1 MTFRAHIGNEATM
14 SAGSDDSLLLEPG
27 HNCWRTAQAS
37 RLSVIVDAEDYF
49 RTARAAML
57 RAEKQIML
65 IGWDFDARILLT
77 HDDPPDH
84 PEAPREV
91 GAFITWLVRRKPE
104 LNVHI
109 LRWDVGAIAS
119 ILRGRTLQT
128 LIKWKLAK
136 RIHLKLDA
144 THPTGASHHQKIVV
158 IDDCLAFCGGIDM
171 TLGRWDTRAH
181 ADDDPGRT
189 NPGGDR
195 YMPWH
200 DATTAI
206 QGPAA
211 AMLGDLCRERWHRAG
226 GHRLD
231 RPQVE
236 HECWPDKLT
245 PDFTDIRV
253 AVARTQP
260 ELNGE
265 APVQEIEK
273 LYLDLIG
280 TARRFIYAESQY
292 FASRRIAEALAK
304 RLAEPDGPE
313 FVIVNPRRADGWLEQ
328 SAMDTARAR
337 LFQALKQHDP
347 HGRLRIYHP
356 YTAAGEAIYVHA
368 KVLVVDDRFLRIGS
382 SNFNNRSLGLDTECD
397 VALAAGTP
405 EEAARIAAIRDGL
418 LAEHLGTD
426 SLTVAAA
433 IADKGS
439 LVAAVEGMRGTG
451 RSLRPYEVPDLS
463 AVEEWLAENQIL
475 DAGDESPME
484 AMTKGGL
491 LRRLGRKR

>member
-1 MTFRAHIGNEATM
+1 MHDGIAGAM
-14 SAGSDDSLLLEPG
+14 SAGPDDSLLLEPG
-27 HNCWRTAQAS
+27 RNCWRAAQAT

-49 RTARAAML
+49 RVARTAML
-57 RAEKQIML
+57 QAKKQILL

-77 HDDPPDH
+77 RDDPPEH

-91 GAFITWLVRRKPE
+91 GAFISWITRRNPE
-104 LNVHI
+104 LEVHI
-109 LRWDVGAIAS
+109 LRWDVGALTS
-119 ILRGRTLQT
+119 LFRGKTLQT
-128 LIKWKLAK
+128 LVAWKLAK
-136 RIHLKLDA
+136 RIHLKLDS
-144 THPTGASHHQKIVV
+144 THPPGASHHQKIVV

-171 TLGRWDTRAH
+171 TLGRWDTRGH
-181 ADDDPGRT
+181 ADGDPGRT
-189 NPGGDR
+189 DPGGDR

-211 AMLGDLCRERWHRAG
+211 AMLGDLCRDRWHRAG
-226 GHRLD
+226 GHRLQ
-231 RPQVE
+231 RPDVE
-236 HECWPDKLT
+236 QKCWPDRLA

-265 APVQEIEK
+265 EPVQEIEK

-280 TARRFIYAESQY
+280 SARRFIYAESQY
-292 FASRRIAEALAK
+292 FASRAIAEAIAK

-328 SAMDTARAR
+328 TAMDTARAR
-337 LFQALKQHDP
+337 LFQALKQRDP
-347 HGRLRIYHP
+347 HDRLRLYHP
-356 YTAAGEAIYVHA
+356 YTRAGDPIYVHA
-368 KVLVVDDRFLRIGS
+368 KVLAVDDRFLRVGS

-397 VALAAGTP
+397 VALAARTP
-405 EEAARIAAIRDGL
+405 EEATRIAAIRNGL

-426 SLTVAAA
+426 SLSVAKA
-433 IADKGS
+433 IESKGS
-439 LVAAVEGMRGTG
+439 LIAAVEALRGTG

-475 DAGDESPME
+475 DSGDESPFE

-491 LRRLGRKR
+491 LRRLQRF